1 MTCRRFRPADS
12 ATTRRTIV
20 ESTDD
25 VLLDAEEKM
34 TKSLSFLQEQF
45 AGIRTGKA
53 SPALVENIK
62 VNYYGA
68 PTRLREL
75 ANISTPEPRLI
86 VINAYDPTALAE
98 ITKAILAANIGV
110 TPMNDG
116 RVIRIPIPE
125 LNEERRVE
133 LTKVA
138 NRMAEETRVSI
149 RNVRRDANEQIKK
162 LQKDGKIAE
171 DVKEEGLKQVQKD
184 TDGYIKKVDDALKA
198 KEREMM
204 VV

>member
-1 MTCRRFRPADS
+1 M
-12 ATTRRTIV
+12 IV

-34 TKSLSFLQEQF
+34 SKSLSFLQEQF

-149 RNVRRDANEQIKK
+149 RNVRREANDQIKK
-162 LQKDGKIAE
+162 LQKDGKVAE
-171 DVKEEGLKQVQKD
+171 DARDEGLKQVQKD
-184 TDGYIKKVDDALKA
+184 TDGYIRKVDDALKA